1 MAYKVLIVDDQ
12 IVPRQLFENIISM
25 SDRYQLAASL
35 DTAKIADAFCAR
47 GDIDLVLM
55 DIVMKDGS
63 DGLTAA
69 GRIKKSYPRT
79 KVIIVTS
86 LPDAA
91 FLQRAREIGVDS
103 FWYKEVQALPMLEI
117 MDRTMSGERIFPDA
131 PPVSRLGIAKNTDF
145 TERELDVL
153 RLLAE
158 GLTDREIAEKAFLS
172 VSTVRYHVNNLISK
186 TGCSSRTELA
196 VGAVRSGIIV
206 PGIEKER

>member
-103 FWYKEVQALPMLEI
+103 FWYKEVQAAPMLEVL
-117 MDRTMSGERIFPDA
+117 DCTMAGERCIMAIVIDPSDC
-131 PPVSRLGIAKNTDF
+131 PV
-145 TERELDVL
+145 
-153 RLLAE
+153 
-158 GLTDREIAEKAFLS
+158 FL
-172 VSTVRYHVNNLISK
+172 YDPVNNIVN
-186 TGCSSRTELA
+186 TSS
-196 VGAVRSGIIV
+196 V
-206 PGIEKER
+206 